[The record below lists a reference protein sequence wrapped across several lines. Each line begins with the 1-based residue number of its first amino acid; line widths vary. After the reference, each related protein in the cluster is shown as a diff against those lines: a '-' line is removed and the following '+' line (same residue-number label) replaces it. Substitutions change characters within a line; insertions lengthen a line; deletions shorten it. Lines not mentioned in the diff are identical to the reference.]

1 MRIHE
6 KIKAL
11 LNLYLV
17 FLKIGTFTFGGG
29 LNIVAQIQ
37 RIYVDT
43 TKHFSEEDILDAYC
57 IGKSIPGTMVTNVSF
72 LIGFQLEGRL
82 GGFAAVLGLI
92 TSPTI
97 ILILV
102 AIFYD
107 SMKDNPY
114 IAKAMIG
121 VRIAVVPV
129 ILSAVLKMLK
139 PAFPHLICILIAVAA
154 FSAFFFLN
162 INSLLIVGFGALVG
176 YFFSALQERE
186 K

>member
-1 MRIHE
+1 MIWGYVRATDFFFTE
-6 KIKAL
+6 
-11 LNLYLV
+11 LYNV
-17 FLKIGTFTFGGG
+17 IS
-29 LNIVAQIQ
+29 NIP
-37 RIYVDT
+37 T
-43 TKHFSEEDILDAYC
+43 
-57 IGKSIPGTMVTNVSF
+57 
-72 LIGFQLEGRL
+72 
-82 GGFAAVLGLI
+82 
-92 TSPTI
+92 TI

-107 SMKDNPY
+107 SVKDNPY

-154 FSAFFFLN
+154 FSAFFFFN

-176 YFFSALQERE
+176 YFFSALQEGE